1 MQFPLISRLAKS
13 VNIYRTREEYFQKT
27 GKKAQDFDWSR
38 PMKNWEDTREFADA
52 EEEVEYLGV
61 AYDPNGKPIEE
72 MPGVVKL
79 KRFRL
84 YPEVA
89 TTVNLIPS
97 PFPPDASL
105 TMAQRAM
112 AKRAIPEPLEL
123 LEGEKVV
130 ISRNLGSEPV
140 VDDGKPSAVL
150 VGAGGG
156 GFTDEDRRTLKTI
169 LSTLLSFQSP
179 PQK

>member
-27 GKKAQDFDWSR
+27 GKKAPDFDWSR
-38 PMKNWEDTREFADA
+38 PMKNWEDTRTFADA

-61 AYDPNGKPIEE
+61 SYDANGKPIEE
-72 MPGVVKL
+72 TPGVVKL
-79 KRFRL
+79 KRFNL

-89 TTVNLIPS
+89 TTVNMIPS

-112 AKRAIPEPLEL
+112 AKRA
-123 LEGEKVV
+123 
-130 ISRNLGSEPV
+130 
-140 VDDGKPSAVL
+140 KPKPKAKIEV
-150 VGAGGG
+150 
-156 GFTDEDRRTLKTI
+156 
-169 LSTLLSFQSP
+169 P
-179 PQK
+179 PPRV